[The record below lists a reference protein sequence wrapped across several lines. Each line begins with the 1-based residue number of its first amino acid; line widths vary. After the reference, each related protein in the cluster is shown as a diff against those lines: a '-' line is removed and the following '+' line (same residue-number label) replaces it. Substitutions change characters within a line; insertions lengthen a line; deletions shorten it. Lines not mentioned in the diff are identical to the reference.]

1 MGSLVCEAKGNMLI
15 DNDMSEQI
23 KIQLPDGS
31 VREVAQGT
39 TPFDVAMSISPR
51 LAAAV
56 VVARI
61 RPLTTPVVAGE
72 TAVEEA
78 DEAQTEAGMYGSASE
93 LGERLVDLAAPLN
106 EDVALELLKESDEAA
121 LKVVRHSAAHVMA
134 TAILELFPET
144 KLGHGPATDN
154 GFFYDVYRE
163 TPFTEDDLAAIEKR
177 MAEVVARDE
186 TFVREQESR
195 EMGLKDYAEHGDFMK
210 VHFIERFTKPGDE
223 ISLYRNG
230 KFVDF
235 CRGPHVPST
244 GRVKAFKV
252 TSVAGAYWLGDEKNQ
267 QLQRIYGTA
276 FFNAKDMDAHFKRL
290 EEIKARDHR
299 VLGKQLDLFSIQE
312 VAGAGLIFW
321 HPKGGLIRKTMEDWM
336 RDECIRRG
344 YEMVFTPHIMRREL
358 WKVSGHEGFYSQNM
372 YPPME
377 LDDAEYRLKPM
388 NCPGHILIYKNSPK
402 SYRDLPQRYA
412 ELGNVYRY
420 ERSGTMHGLLRVR
433 GFTQDD
439 AHIFCTPEQ
448 IESEIA
454 ACVEFAD
461 EVLKA
466 FGFAEFKVELSTWD
480 PKDQKSYVGSPEHW
494 ETAVGSLKK
503 VLDAKAIPYREIPG
517 EAAFYGPKID
527 IKLVDVLGR
536 LWQLSTVQFDFN
548 LPQRFELE
556 YTGEDGEKHRPV
568 MVHRALFGSVER
580 FFGVLIEHY
589 AGAFP
594 LWLAPVQVGLVPI
607 SEKHVEYARAVKA
620 KLEVAGLRV
629 ELDARNEKMNAKI
642 REFTLQKVPFVLVM
656 GDKEAEQREVNV
668 RVRGGGVQGTF
679 PLSEFIANATTLIT
693 RKELNLSDTPK
704 WHDAV
709 LKAVQSFPTDQ
720 FDLNDLYDL
729 RDEFASIFPNN
740 RHVNEKLRQQL
751 QTLRDE
757 GIIQFL
763 DNEGN
768 YKRIK

>member
-1 MGSLVCEAKGNMLI
+1 
-15 DNDMSEQI
+15 MSDVI

-31 VREVAQGT
+31 VREVAPGT
-39 TPFDVAMSISPR
+39 TPLDIANSISPR

-56 VVARI
+56 VVARVK
-61 RPLTTPVVAGE
+61 PLVTAAGAPGLASE
-72 TAVEEA
+72 TWDAGAEEA
-78 DEAQTEAGMYGSASE
+78 MYGGAAA
-93 LGERLVDLAAPLN
+93 GAERLVDLTEPLH
-106 EDVALELLKESDEAA
+106 EDVALELLKENDPAA
-121 LKVVRHSAAHVMA
+121 LRVVRHSAAHVMA

-163 TPFTEDDLAAIEKR
+163 VPFTEADLASIEAK
-177 MAEVVARDE
+177 MAEVVARDDRFLHVSE
-186 TFVREQESR
+186 TRDKA
-195 EMGLKDYAEHGDFMK
+195 LTDYAAQGEFMK
-210 VHFIERFTKPGDE
+210 LHFIERFTKDGDS
-223 ISLYRNG
+223 ISLYKNG
-230 KFVDF
+230 GFTDF

-252 TSVAGAYWLGDEKNQ
+252 MSIAGAYWLGDEKNQ

-276 FFNAKDMDAHFKRL
+276 FYNAKDLEAHFKQL

-321 HPKGGLIRKTMEDWM
+321 HPKGGLIRKAMEDWM
-336 RDECIRRG
+336 REECIRRG
-344 YEMVFTPHIMRREL
+344 YHMVFTPHIMRREL
-358 WKVSGHEGFYSQNM
+358 WKISGHEEVYSENM

-388 NCPGHILIYKNSPK
+388 NCPGHILIYKSSPK

-439 AHIFCTPEQ
+439 AHIFCTREQ
-448 IESEIA
+448 ITGEVE
-454 ACVEFAD
+454 ACLDFA
-461 EVLKA
+461 EAVLKT
-466 FGFAEFKVELSTWD
+466 FGFAEYRVELSTHQ
-480 PKDQKSYVGSPEHW
+480 PGNKDFIGTPEEW
-494 ETAVGSLKK
+494 AEAEGALRD
-503 VLDAKAIPYREIPG
+503 VLTKRGLTFQTFPG

-527 IKLVDVLGR
+527 VKLVDVLGR
-536 LWQLSTVQFDFN
+536 LWQLSTVQFDFK

-556 YTGEDGEKHRPV
+556 YIGEDGAPHQPV

-607 SEKHVEYARAVKA
+607 SNEKHLAYAESVKQR
-620 KLEVAGLRV
+620 LEAAGLRV
-629 ELDARNEKMNAKI
+629 ELDASNGKMQGKI
-642 REFTLQKVPFVLVM
+642 RDFGLQKIPFILIV
-656 GDKEAEQREVNV
+656 GDKEAATDSVSV
-668 RVRGGGVQGTF
+668 RVRAKG
-679 PLSEFIANATTLIT
+679 
-693 RKELNLSDTPK
+693 
-704 WHDAV
+704 
-709 LKAVQSFPTDQ
+709 
-720 FDLNDLYDL
+720 
-729 RDEFASIFPNN
+729 
-740 RHVNEKLRQQL
+740 
-751 QTLRDE
+751 DE
-757 GIIQFL
+757 GSVTVDAFL
-763 DNEGN
+763 ERA
-768 YKRIK
+768 KKLVLEHAMEL

>member
-1 MGSLVCEAKGNMLI
+1 
-15 DNDMSEQI
+15 MSETTI
-23 KIQLPDGS
+23 RIQLPDGNM
-31 VREVAQGT
+31 REFPRGT
-39 TPFDVAMSISPR
+39 TPLEVATSISPR

-61 RPLTTPVVAGE
+61 KPLAGR
-72 TAVEEA
+72 A
-78 DEAQTEAGMYGSASE
+78 DEGTAEAEAGASE
-93 LGERLVDLAAPLN
+93 AAMYAANAGGDGDRLVDLSTPLH
-106 EDVALELLKESDEAA
+106 EDVALWLLKEQDEAS

-144 KLGHGPATDN
+144 KLGHGPATDA

-163 TPFTEDDLAAIEKR
+163 VPFTDEDLAAIEAR

-186 TFVREQESR
+186 AFVREEEPR
-195 EMGLKDYAEHGDFMK
+195 EKGLLDYEKAGEFMK
-210 VHFIERFTKPGDE
+210 LHFIERFTKPGEE

-230 KFVDF
+230 HFTDF

-267 QLQRIYGTA
+267 QLQRVYGTA
-276 FFNAKDMDAHFKRL
+276 FFNAKDLDAHFKRL

-344 YEMVFTPHIMRREL
+344 YDMVYTPHIMRREL
-358 WKVSGHEGFYSQNM
+358 WKISGHEGYYEQNM

-388 NCPGHILIYKNSPK
+388 NCPGHILIYKSSPK
-402 SYRDLPQRYA
+402 SYRDLPVRYA

-448 IESEIA
+448 IESEVV
-454 ACVEFAD
+454 ACIEFAQS
-461 EVLKA
+461 VLET
-466 FGFAEFKVELSTWD
+466 FGFTEFRVELSTWD
-480 PKDQKSYVGSPEHW
+480 PKDMKSYTGSPENW
-494 ETAVGSLKK
+494 TLAINSLKSA
-503 VLDAKAIPYREIPG
+503 LDGKGIPYREIPG

-527 IKLVDVLGR
+527 VKLVDVLGR
-536 LWQLSTVQFDFN
+536 LWQLSTVQFDFT
-548 LPQRFELE
+548 LPARFELE
-556 YTGEDGEKHRPV
+556 YTGEDGERHRPV

-607 SEKHVEYARAVKA
+607 SEKHLDYAYAVEA
-620 KLEVAGLRV
+620 KLKAAGLRV

-642 REFTLQKVPFVLVM
+642 RDFTLQKVPFVLVM
-656 GDKEAEQREVNV
+656 GDKEAATEAVSV
-668 RVRGGGVQGTF
+668 RVRGKGDQGIT
-679 PLSEFIANATTLIT
+679 PLAEFLERAGRSA
-693 RKELNLSDTPK
+693 REHAMEL
-704 WHDAV
+704 
-709 LKAVQSFPTDQ
+709 
-720 FDLNDLYDL
+720 
-729 RDEFASIFPNN
+729 
-740 RHVNEKLRQQL
+740 
-751 QTLRDE
+751 
-757 GIIQFL
+757 
-763 DNEGN
+763 
-768 YKRIK
+768 

>member
-1 MGSLVCEAKGNMLI
+1 
-15 DNDMSEQI
+15 MSDPVQTTI
-23 KIQLPDGS
+23 PATIPATIQVQLPDGS
-31 VREVAQGT
+31 VRELPSGT
-39 TPFDVAMSISPR
+39 TPLDVAAAISPR

-61 RPLTTPVVAGE
+61 KPLASPTHDEETVMDGAPGAEATEDAMYSAHAPSGEARIVDLTAPLT
-72 TAVEEA
+72 
-78 DEAQTEAGMYGSASE
+78 
-93 LGERLVDLAAPLN
+93 
-106 EDVALELLKESDEAA
+106 EDVALELLKESDPAA

-163 TPFTEDDLAAIEKR
+163 VPFTESDLAAIEAR

-186 TFVREQESR
+186 PFLHVAESR
-195 EMGLKDYAEHGDFMK
+195 EQAIADYTAHAEFMK
-210 VHFIERFTKPGDE
+210 LHFIERFTKPGDT
-223 ISLYRNG
+223 ISLYKNG
-230 KFVDF
+230 NFTDF

-252 TSVAGAYWLGDEKNQ
+252 MSIAGAYWLGNENNQ

-276 FFNAKDMDAHFKRL
+276 FYNAKDLDAHFKHL

-321 HPKGGLIRKTMEDWM
+321 HPKGGLIRKAMEDWM
-336 RDECIRRG
+336 REECIRRG
-344 YEMVFTPHIMRREL
+344 YHMVFTPHIMRREL
-358 WKVSGHEGFYSQNM
+358 WKISGHEGFYAENM

-388 NCPGHILIYKNSPK
+388 NCPGHILIYKSTPK

-439 AHIFCTPEQ
+439 AHIFCTPAQ
-448 IESEIA
+448 IVSEIE
-454 ACVEFAD
+454 ACLDFA
-461 EVLKA
+461 EAVLKT
-466 FGFAEFKVELSTWD
+466 FGFEEYRVELSTRD
-480 PKDQKSYVGSPEHW
+480 PKRPGEFVGTDEDW
-494 ETAVGSLKK
+494 AEAEGALKG
-503 VLDAKAIPYREIPG
+503 VLTGRGLTFQSFPG

-548 LPQRFELE
+548 LPERFELE
-556 YTGEDGEKHRPV
+556 YIGEDGAAHQPV

-594 LWLAPVQVGLVPI
+594 MWLAPVQIGLVPI
-607 SEKHVEYARAVKA
+607 SNDKHLAYAEQVKA
-620 KLEVAGLRV
+620 RLEAAGLRV
-629 ELDARNEKMNAKI
+629 ELDASSGKMQGKI
-642 REFTLQKVPFVLVM
+642 RDFGLQKIPFILIV
-656 GDKEAEQREVNV
+656 GDKEAATDSVSV
-668 RVRGGGVQGTF
+668 RVRAKGDEGSV
-679 PLSEFIANATTLIT
+679 PLADFIT
-693 RKELNLSDTPK
+693 RATQLVTSHSMEL
-704 WHDAV
+704 
-709 LKAVQSFPTDQ
+709 
-720 FDLNDLYDL
+720 
-729 RDEFASIFPNN
+729 
-740 RHVNEKLRQQL
+740 
-751 QTLRDE
+751 
-757 GIIQFL
+757 G
-763 DNEGN
+763 
-768 YKRIK
+768 

>member
-1 MGSLVCEAKGNMLI
+1 MNTAAEVSTVRV
-15 DNDMSEQI
+15 
-23 KIQLPDGS
+23 QLPDGS
-31 VREVAQGT
+31 VREVASGT
-39 TPFDVAMSISPR
+39 TPLEIATAISPR

-61 RPLTTPVVAGE
+61 KPMAGLDINPAEGGEDDAPPDDTQSAETMYGAGDPQAEKIVDLTTPL
-72 TAVEEA
+72 T
-78 DEAQTEAGMYGSASE
+78 
-93 LGERLVDLAAPLN
+93 
-106 EDVALELLKESDEAA
+106 EDVELQLLKETDEAA

-144 KLGHGPATDN
+144 KLGHGPATEH

-163 TPFTEDDLAAIEKR
+163 RPFSDEDLAAIEAR
-177 MAEVVARDE
+177 MAEVIARDE
-186 TFVREQESR
+186 KFVREVEPR
-195 EMGLKDYAEHGDFMK
+195 EKGLEDYEKQGEFMK
-210 VHFIERFTKPGDE
+210 VHFIERFTQPGDE

-230 KFVDF
+230 GLTDF

-276 FFNAKDMDAHFKRL
+276 FFNEKDMKAHFARL

-336 RDECIRRG
+336 KDECIRRG
-344 YEMVFTPHIMRREL
+344 YDMVYTPHIMRREL
-358 WKVSGHEGFYSQNM
+358 WKISGHEGFYSENM

-388 NCPGHILIYKNSPK
+388 NCPGHILIYKNTPK
-402 SYRDLPQRYA
+402 SYRDLPVRYA

-439 AHIFCTPEQ
+439 AHIFCMPSQ
-448 IESEIA
+448 IESEID
-454 ACVEFAD
+454 ACLDFA
-461 EVLKA
+461 EAVLKT
-466 FGFAEFKVELSTWD
+466 FGFSEYRVELSAHD
-480 PKDQKSYVGSPEHW
+480 PDKVADYVGDPGDWVRAE
-494 ETAVGSLKK
+494 AVLKD
-503 VLDAKAIPYREIPG
+503 VLTRRGVAFKTIPG
-517 EAAFYGPKID
+517 EGAFYGPKID

-548 LPQRFELE
+548 LPARFELT
-556 YTGEDGEKHRPV
+556 YKGEDGELHQPV

-607 SEKHVEYARAVKA
+607 SEKHLEYAREVKT
-620 KLEVAGLRV
+620 KLEAAGLRV
-629 ELDARNEKMNAKI
+629 ELDERNDVMKAKI
-642 REFTLQKVPFVLVM
+642 RDFATAKVPFILIM
-656 GDKEAEQREVNV
+656 GDKESASGEVSV
-668 RVRGGGVQGTF
+668 RTRGKGDEGGVALEG
-679 PLSEFIANATTLIT
+679 FIERCTNLI
-693 RKELNLSDTPK
+693 
-704 WHDAV
+704 
-709 LKAVQSFPTDQ
+709 
-720 FDLNDLYDL
+720 
-729 RDEFASIFPNN
+729 ASKQ
-740 RHVNEKLRQQL
+740 VGL
-751 QTLRDE
+751 
-757 GIIQFL
+757 
-763 DNEGN
+763 
-768 YKRIK
+768 

>member
-1 MGSLVCEAKGNMLI
+1 MI
-15 DNDMSEQI
+15 R
-23 KIQLPDGS
+23 IQLPDGS
-31 VREVAQGT
+31 VREVARGT
-39 TPFDVAMSISPR
+39 TPLEVATSISPR

-56 VVARI
+56 IVARI
-61 RPLTTPVVAGE
+61 KPLAGR
-72 TAVEEA
+72 A
-78 DEAQTEAGMYGSASE
+78 DEGTAETEAGASEEAMYAASVGSA
-93 LGERLVDLAAPLN
+93 GDRLVDLSMPLH
-106 EDVALELLKESDEAA
+106 EDVALWLLKEQDEAS

-144 KLGHGPATDN
+144 KLGHGPATDS
-154 GFFYDVYRE
+154 GFFYDVYRAQ
-163 TPFTEDDLAAIEKR
+163 PFTDVDLAAIEAR

-186 TFVREQESR
+186 AFVREEEPR
-195 EMGLKDYAEHGDFMK
+195 EKGLLDYERAGEFMK
-210 VHFIERFTKPGDE
+210 LHFIERFTKPGEE

-230 KFVDF
+230 SFTDF

-252 TSVAGAYWLGDEKNQ
+252 TSIAGAYWLGDEKNQ
-267 QLQRIYGTA
+267 QLQRVYGTA
-276 FFNAKDMDAHFKRL
+276 FFNAKDLDAHFKRL

-344 YEMVFTPHIMRREL
+344 YKMVYTPHIMRREL
-358 WKVSGHEGFYSQNM
+358 WKISGHEGFYGQNM

-388 NCPGHILIYKNSPK
+388 NCPGHILIYKNTPK
-402 SYRDLPQRYA
+402 SYRDLPVRYA

-439 AHIFCTPEQ
+439 AHIFCTPNQ
-448 IESEIA
+448 IEDEVV
-454 ACVEFAD
+454 ACIEFAQS
-461 EVLKA
+461 VLET
-466 FGFAEFKVELSTWD
+466 FGFAEFRVELSTWD
-480 PKDQKSYVGSPEHW
+480 PKDMKSYTGSPENW
-494 ETAVGSLKK
+494 ELAIGSLKSA
-503 VLDAKAIPYREIPG
+503 LDRKGIPYKEIPG

-527 IKLVDVLGR
+527 VKLVDVLGR

-548 LPQRFELE
+548 LPARFDLE

-594 LWLAPVQVGLVPI
+594 MWLAPVQIGLVPI
-607 SEKHVEYARAVKA
+607 SEKHLDYAHAVRA
-620 KLEVAGLRV
+620 KLEAAGLRV
-629 ELDARNEKMNAKI
+629 EVDARNEKMNAKI

-656 GDKEAEQREVNV
+656 GDKEAASDAVSV
-668 RVRGGGVQGTF
+668 RVRGKGDEGSI
-679 PLSEFIANATTLIT
+679 PLAEFLTRATTL
-693 RKELNLSDTPK
+693 
-704 WHDAV
+704 V
-709 LKAVQSFPTDQ
+709 TDH
-720 FDLNDLYDL
+720 
-729 RDEFASIFPNN
+729 RM
-740 RHVNEKLRQQL
+740 
-751 QTLRDE
+751 TL
-757 GIIQFL
+757 
-763 DNEGN
+763 
-768 YKRIK
+768 